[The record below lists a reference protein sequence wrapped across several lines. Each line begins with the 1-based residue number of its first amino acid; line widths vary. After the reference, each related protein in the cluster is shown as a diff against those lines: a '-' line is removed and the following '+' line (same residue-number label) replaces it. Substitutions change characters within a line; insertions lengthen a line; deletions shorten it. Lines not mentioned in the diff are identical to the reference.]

1 MLWLEILLLVGIIAY
16 SAKLGGIGVGMAGAV
31 GMIAATAVF
40 GLKPGFI
47 PVDVMLIIMTV
58 ILAISVMQRAGGLAF
73 MVKCAEKLLRNNPK
87 YINAL
92 APAVCFMLTTLGGTG
107 YMAMSVLNVIQ
118 EVAKENNV
126 RPAQPLTSSVI
137 ITTSAFAAAICAV
150 ISSLQGKT
158 ELSEDP
164 IFLERLKKGLVSMQ
178 SKEDKVKPATHEA
191 KLSVLIFLSGVS
203 VIVLLL
209 LFKNQIGHTLSSRDL
224 IVMIMMF
231 CAWLM
236 YLFCKVDLATIKD
249 APIFKSGAESLIVVL
264 GIVWFSSTIINAH
277 LPEVKE
283 SAVALLEQYPY
294 LLAVVFFLASAVL
307 FSQGSTA
314 ALICPVAASL
324 GVDAATIVGSFV
336 ACSALYITNVYPTT
350 AFAISCDDTGSFM
363 GRRWNGSFV
372 INHPFFI
379 PGCISLA
386 AAVPFGL
393 MLARMLL

>member
-1 MLWLEILLLVGIIAY
+1 
-16 SAKLGGIGVGMAGAV
+16 
-31 GMIAATAVF
+31 
-40 GLKPGFI
+40 
-47 PVDVMLIIMTV
+47 
-58 ILAISVMQRAGGLAF
+58 
-73 MVKCAEKLLRNNPK
+73 
-87 YINAL
+87 
-92 APAVCFMLTTLGGTG
+92 
-107 YMAMSVLNVIQ
+107 
-118 EVAKENNV
+118 
-126 RPAQPLTSSVI
+126 
-137 ITTSAFAAAICAV
+137 
-150 ISSLQGKT
+150 
-158 ELSEDP
+158 
-164 IFLERLKKGLVSMQ
+164 MQ
-178 SKEDKVKPATHEA
+178 SKEEKTKPATHEA

-231 CAWLM
+231 CAWLI

-294 LLAVVFFLASAVL
+294 LLAVVFFLASSVL

-314 ALICPVAASL
+314 AL
-324 GVDAATIVGSFV
+324 
-336 ACSALYITNVYPTT
+336 NVYPTT

>member
-1 MLWLEILLLVGIIAY
+1 
-16 SAKLGGIGVGMAGAV
+16 
-31 GMIAATAVF
+31 
-40 GLKPGFI
+40 
-47 PVDVMLIIMTV
+47 
-58 ILAISVMQRAGGLAF
+58 
-73 MVKCAEKLLRNNPK
+73 
-87 YINAL
+87 
-92 APAVCFMLTTLGGTG
+92 
-107 YMAMSVLNVIQ
+107 
-118 EVAKENNV
+118 
-126 RPAQPLTSSVI
+126 
-137 ITTSAFAAAICAV
+137 
-150 ISSLQGKT
+150 
-158 ELSEDP
+158 
-164 IFLERLKKGLVSMQ
+164 
-178 SKEDKVKPATHEA
+178 
-191 KLSVLIFLSGVS
+191 
-203 VIVLLL
+203 
-209 LFKNQIGHTLSSRDL
+209 
-224 IVMIMMF
+224 
-231 CAWLM
+231 
-236 YLFCKVDLATIKD
+236 
-249 APIFKSGAESLIVVL
+249 
-264 GIVWFSSTIINAH
+264 VWFSSTIINAH

-294 LLAVVFFLASAVL
+294 LLAVVFFLASSVL

>member
-1 MLWLEILLLVGIIAY
+1 
-16 SAKLGGIGVGMAGAV
+16 
-31 GMIAATAVF
+31 
-40 GLKPGFI
+40 
-47 PVDVMLIIMTV
+47 
-58 ILAISVMQRAGGLAF
+58 
-73 MVKCAEKLLRNNPK
+73 
-87 YINAL
+87 
-92 APAVCFMLTTLGGTG
+92 
-107 YMAMSVLNVIQ
+107 
-118 EVAKENNV
+118 
-126 RPAQPLTSSVI
+126 
-137 ITTSAFAAAICAV
+137 
-150 ISSLQGKT
+150 
-158 ELSEDP
+158 
-164 IFLERLKKGLVSMQ
+164 MQ
-178 SKEDKVKPATHEA
+178 SKEEKAKPTTHEA
-191 KLSVLIFLSGVS
+191 KLSVMIFLSGVS

-294 LLAVVFFLASAVL
+294 LLAVVFFLASSVL

-336 ACSALYITNVYPTT
+336 ACSLHHERLPDNGLCNFVRRHGFLHGPPLERFVCHQSPFLHSWVHQSCSRGAFRLNAGSHAALTYPK
-350 AFAISCDDTGSFM
+350 
-363 GRRWNGSFV
+363 
-372 INHPFFI
+372 
-379 PGCISLA
+379 
-386 AAVPFGL
+386 
-393 MLARMLL
+393 